1 MREKD
6 RNLLLARTAEAR
18 RSWLRAQ
25 LSDAE
30 AQPVQ
35 RPSQRFSC
43 LFLCCVCSSTDG
55 QTPPN
60 IPEIPIRWLPTT
72 LSRTSHAREAVDR
85 QNA

>member
-6 RNLLLARTAEAR
+6 CDLLLARTAEAR
-18 RSWLRAQ
+18 RCWLRAQ

-43 LFLCCVCSSTDG
+43 LFLCCVCSSTVG
-55 QTPPN
+55 WTPPN
-60 IPEIPIRWLPTT
+60 IAEIPTRWLPTT
-72 LSRTSHAREAVDR
+72 LSRTSHAREAVNR